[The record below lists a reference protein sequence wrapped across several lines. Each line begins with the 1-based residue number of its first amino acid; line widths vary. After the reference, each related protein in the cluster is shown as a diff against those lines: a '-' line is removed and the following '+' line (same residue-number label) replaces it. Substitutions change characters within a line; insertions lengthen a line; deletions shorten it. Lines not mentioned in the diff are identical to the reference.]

1 MLSGDSCQK
10 DRVEVS
16 RIMKV
21 RIENVTKKIK
31 GVTILD
37 NVSCEFEGGKI
48 YGITGANGSGKTMLL
63 RLIAGLIKADSGCVY
78 IDDKILKKDIDHPE
92 NIGVLIEN
100 PNFWKRYTGME
111 TLKLLA
117 DIRKQATED
126 DIKNALVRAGL
137 EPSDKRVV
145 RKYSLGMRQKLGI
158 AQAIMEKPDI
168 LLLDEPT
175 NALDKKS
182 VEQVRKIIHE
192 EAERGAIVIIASH
205 NPQDIEGC
213 SAILEMAEGRVC
225 DE

>member
-126 DIKNALVRAGL
+126 DIKNALVRVGL

-205 NPQDIEGC
+205 NPQDIEDC
-213 SAILEMAEGRVC
+213 SAILEMAVGRVC

>member
-126 DIKNALVRAGL
+126 DIKNALVRVGL

-205 NPQDIEGC
+205 NPQDIEDC

>member
-1 MLSGDSCQK
+1 MCDAWAYAGIYMLSGDSCQK

-126 DIKNALVRAGL
+126 DIKNALVRVGL

-158 AQAIMEKPDI
+158 AQAIMENRI
-168 LLLDEPT
+168 SCFWMSLRMLLIKRVWNRCEKLSM
-175 NALDKKS
+175 KK
-182 VEQVRKIIHE
+182 RK
-192 EAERGAIVIIASH
+192 EA
-205 NPQDIEGC
+205 P
-213 SAILEMAEGRVC
+213 L
-225 DE
+225 

>member
-126 DIKNALVRAGL
+126 DIKNALVRVGL

-213 SAILEMAEGRVC
+213 SAILEMVEGRVC

>member
-37 NVSCEFEGGKI
+37 NVCCEFEGGKI

-126 DIKNALVRAGL
+126 DIKNALVRVGL

>member
-78 IDDKILKKDIDHPE
+78 IDDQILKKDIDHPE

-126 DIKNALVRAGL
+126 DIKNALVRVGL

-213 SAILEMAEGRVC
+213 SAILAMAEGRVC

>member
-126 DIKNALVRAGL
+126 DIKNALVRVGL

-158 AQAIMEKPDI
+158 AQAIMENRI
-168 LLLDEPT
+168 
-175 NALDKKS
+175 S
-182 VEQVRKIIHE
+182 
-192 EAERGAIVIIASH
+192 
-205 NPQDIEGC
+205 C
-213 SAILEMAEGRVC
+213 F
-225 DE
+225 

>member
-1 MLSGDSCQK
+1 
-10 DRVEVS
+10 
-16 RIMKV
+16 MKV

-126 DIKNALVRAGL
+126 DIKNALVRVGL

-175 NALDKKS
+175 NHLDVDAKDELKRALKEYKGS
-182 VEQVRKIIHE
+182 ILMVCHE
-192 EAERGAIVIIASH
+192 PDFYDGLATDVW
-205 NPQDIEGC
+205 DC
-213 SAILEMAEGRVC
+213 SKWTTRL
-225 DE
+225 